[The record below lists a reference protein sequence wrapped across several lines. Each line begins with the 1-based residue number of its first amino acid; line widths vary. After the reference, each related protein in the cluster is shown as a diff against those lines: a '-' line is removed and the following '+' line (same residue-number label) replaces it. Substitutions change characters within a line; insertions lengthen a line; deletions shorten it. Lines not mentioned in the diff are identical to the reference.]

1 MVDKGQV
8 TDDIEAGI
16 VDRSDESSHDTAP
29 HNHGSS
35 IGHHVARVHG
45 FLFRSLCINYALLS
59 RLQSTLREYFQ
70 YFFVTSLI
78 LFVCMSGCFSQ
89 LCQKSPQKFKSN
101 EA

>member
-45 FLFRSLCINYALLS
+45 FLFRSL
-59 RLQSTLREYFQ
+59 
-70 YFFVTSLI
+70 
-78 LFVCMSGCFSQ
+78 
-89 LCQKSPQKFKSN
+89 
-101 EA
+101 